1 MVTEITLFETPPL
14 YLHSNA
20 SRPFEEIPPRCRVP
34 QAFDHPT
41 NLSSPPAGAVL
52 SGPQGRRKNDPF
64 SPQARWGDDGA
75 RQVQTILQTVCSTS
89 LPQPDVARQFPAPHF
104 RLQLV
109 GSNRGAFKPRL
120 LYVHT
125 AIEIPAMNVDMDT
138 DDWLGCPTPL
148 EMYQHQCSI
157 LVDELVET
165 ERMLRRARENIAGL
179 VQMNDLLMA
188 GKADAEERLAAA
200 EEKISMLEQQY
211 SFASVQSVKIITGQ
225 RDHLLRENQ
234 RLLVELSV
242 YKQPLA

>member
-1 MVTEITLFETPPL
+1 M
-14 YLHSNA
+14 
-20 SRPFEEIPPRCRVP
+20 
-34 QAFDHPT
+34 
-41 NLSSPPAGAVL
+41 L

-120 LYVHT
+120 LYAHT